1 MQCIGI
7 SATHVISKCCDSKI
21 LLSHW
26 YPAKIQRQWHVLLT
40 PTMSFFRYRYMSARH
55 FNASPQTA
63 DRRLWTWQNKSQLKP
78 QQRTELSCSIFW
90 CMIQLE
96 GQQKNIHQHLR
107 FKSHFRINLRPRHT
121 KTSIKFW
128 SINLHLYCNLI
139 VQSVISA
146 TGFQIPGTVFHLNNM
161 ISLTPH
167 IHRMAQ
173 QHIIWSYASVTLT
186 QRSWTLHKVAPINF
200 ILNLNCTITYLII
213 SPFLLFSSCS
223 LSTIRQYLSELIF
236 WGLGLCKSLPV
247 PLCSFP
253 WGELGPHLTQCQL
266 GWGLSPYQVISWS
279 IQPFG
284 HNTPTSQTDR

>member
-1 MQCIGI
+1 
-7 SATHVISKCCDSKI
+7 
-21 LLSHW
+21 
-26 YPAKIQRQWHVLLT
+26 
-40 PTMSFFRYRYMSARH
+40 MSARH

-63 DRRLWTWQNKSQLKP
+63 DRRLWTWQKKSQLKP

-90 CMIQLE
+90 CTIQLE

-139 VQSVISA
+139 VQSMISA

-236 WGLGLCKSLPV
+236 WRLGLCRSLPV
-247 PLCSFP
+247 TNNSITAVKGYCRIISHSLP
-253 WGELGPHLTQCQL
+253 WQYFSEDRKGIWPVNKLVLIILTIAQKLLRWATMPEQ
-266 GWGLSPYQVISWS
+266 S
-279 IQPFG
+279 IFLYN
-284 HNTPTSQTDR
+284 HRLHH